1 MTRTNVSFAAALLL
15 AVSCNRGGSQSPAP
29 ASTQVGTSPSV
40 SALDQEVLEFAL
52 ADLATYSGKDSP
64 VVVQGAVAVPLE
76 TAPHSADWPVT
87 VEDVLYR
94 HDAKYWKAFPPSD
107 EAALAQAAADLVS
120 RTTGGGGFSGFRS
133 GDSRV
138 KVVEPNAT
146 PQPPYQFLA
155 TRPIRVWPPGFS
167 GDRRLAVV
175 RMSIPWSIHHANAT
189 YVLAKRQGNWVLQ
202 VRQFV
207 YYP

>member
-1 MTRTNVSFAAALLL
+1 V
-15 AVSCNRGGSQSPAP
+15 V
-29 ASTQVGTSPSV
+29 
-40 SALDQEVLEFAL
+40 LDFAL
-52 ADLATYSGKDSP
+52 ADLATYSGDDSP
-64 VVVQGAVAVPLE
+64 VVVRGAVAVPLE
-76 TAPHSADWPVT
+76 TAPDSADWPVT
-87 VEDVLYR
+87 VDDVLYR
-94 HDAKYWKAFPPSD
+94 HDAKYWKAFPPAD
-107 EAALAQAAADLVS
+107 DAALAQAAANLVS
-120 RTTGGGGFSGFRS
+120 RTTSRAGFFGFRS
-133 GDSRV
+133 RDSRV

-146 PQPPYQFLA
+146 PKPRYQFLE

-167 GDRRLAVV
+167 GDQRLAIV